1 MENII
6 QVKNLIKTFG
16 AKTVVNS
23 ISFAVPKRSFY
34 AFLGQNGA
42 GKTTTINMIIGLLKH
57 DGGEILYNGSNNFA
71 AFKERIGVVF
81 QNNISDDLLTVEENL
96 RTIGALYCRPK
107 SGAGDTQTNHIKTSA
122 ELKSRLA
129 EVMSLL
135 SLESIAKQRFKT
147 LSGGQ
152 KRKVEIARAL
162 FMSPEILF
170 LDEPTTGLD
179 PKTRADIW
187 EIIHRLQSER
197 GMTIFLTT
205 HYMEE
210 TVSSDYVSIIDKGA
224 IIAAGSPAELK
235 AQYAFDRLLITPKD
249 AEMLERQLDDSA
261 VKWHKTADTY
271 TVRIGSAADSIDLL
285 CSLKDNIRFYE
296 AINGSMDDVFLNV
309 VGKIQTQ

>member
-1 MENII
+1 MQSII
-6 QVKNLIKTFG
+6 EVKNLTKTFG
-16 AKTVVNS
+16 TKTVVDH
-23 ISFAVPKRSFY
+23 ITFAVPKRSFF

-42 GKTTTINMIIGLLKH
+42 GKTTTINMIIGLLSR
-57 DGGEILYNGSNNFA
+57 DSGEIIYDGSPDFTV
-71 AFKERIGVVF
+71 FKEKIGVVF

-96 RTIGALYCRPK
+96 RTYGALYIK
-107 SGAGDTQTNHIKTSA
+107 SPG
-122 ELKSRLA
+122 ELKKRLA
-129 EVMSLL
+129 EIMALL
-135 SLESIAKQRFKT
+135 SLDSFANQRFKT

-187 EIIHRLQSER
+187 GIIHKLKNDR

-210 TVSSDYVSIIDKGA
+210 TATADHVNIIDKGK

-249 AEMLERQLDDSA
+249 AETLEKQLDESR
-261 VKWHKTADTY
+261 VTWQKTADTY
-271 TVRIGSAADSIDLL
+271 TVRISNTTDSIDLL
-285 CSLKDNIRFYE
+285 YHLKENIRFYE

-309 VGKIQTQ
+309 VGEMPAQESEVTK

>member
-1 MENII
+1 MQNII
-6 QVKNLIKTFG
+6 EVKNLTKIFG
-16 AKTVVNS
+16 AKTVVDG
-23 ISFAVPKRSFY
+23 IAFAVQRRSFF

-42 GKTTTINMIIGLLKH
+42 GKTTTINMIIGLLSR
-57 DGGEILYNGSNNFA
+57 DGGEIVYDGSADFT
-71 AFKERIGVVF
+71 AFKDKIGVVF

-96 RTIGALYCRPK
+96 QTYGALYIK
-107 SGAGDTQTNHIKTSA
+107 SPAK
-122 ELKSRLA
+122 LKKRMA
-129 EVMSLL
+129 EVMTLL
-135 SLESIAKQRFKT
+135 ALDGFAKQRFKT

-187 EIIHRLQSER
+187 NIIYKLKNER

-210 TVSSDYVSIIDKGA
+210 TAAADQVNIIDKGR

-235 AQYAFDRLLITPKD
+235 DEYAFDRLLITPKD
-249 AEMLERQLDDSA
+249 ATTLERQLNEEK
-261 VKWHKTADTY
+261 VRWEKTADTY
-271 TVRIGSAADSIDLL
+271 TVRVGGAEESLSLL
-285 CSLKDNIRFYE
+285 FRLKDNIRIFE

-309 VGKIQTQ
+309 VGEMSDQESKVAK